1 MFILQLRVIR
11 NIISCEGCSYVL
23 TNSNNQGRQHYLQR
37 RRLLSNCT
45 CQVRLRPSLSI
56 SCDLF
61 RPVFVQPNRCNI
73 TRPGVQLWRAGDWW
87 RRTLRQSATTTFEMM
102 SVRKMNL
109 SCDEESH
116 LNTAITSVQLATT
129 LVSELARPVGVLSPE
144 KI

>member
-1 MFILQLRVIR
+1 M
-11 NIISCEGCSYVL
+11 
-23 TNSNNQGRQHYLQR
+23 
-37 RRLLSNCT
+37 
-45 CQVRLRPSLSI
+45 
-56 SCDLF
+56 
-61 RPVFVQPNRCNI
+61 
-73 TRPGVQLWRAGDWW
+73 QLWRAGDWW